1 MKNRDFYDELVAA
14 SQLIGKLIDEN
25 LNTLKTI
32 RENHDD
38 GNETSL
44 ATKIAVIHSETE
56 KLLNAQEILLDKR
69 LHWLRDSI

>member
-32 RENHDD
+32 RENHDE
-38 GNETSL
+38 GEVSL
-44 ATKIAVIHSETE
+44 AAKIAVIHSETE
-56 KLLNAQEILLDKR
+56 KLLNAQEVLLDKR